1 MWILGTA
8 GCGTW
13 WATTLLGWW
22 DSFYIIYPDCPGVE
36 LKGGCYNAT
45 RGGDYYL
52 QKTDYA
58 NIAIQVVRGLLTYQ
72 GLCIVGPWRATN
84 FWHLTLSRRSCE
96 PGLDLYGRC
105 GPPALTAR
113 AALTVRAALTARA
126 ATREPAL

>member
-1 MWILGTA
+1 MRFTKLSPPLACACPLSRGAEDDELAALSPAAPTA

-45 RGGDYYL
+45 RDGDYYL

-58 NIAIQVVRGLLTYQ
+58 NIAIQV
-72 GLCIVGPWRATN
+72 
-84 FWHLTLSRRSCE
+84 SRN
-96 PGLDLYGRC
+96 GH
-105 GPPALTAR
+105 
-113 AALTVRAALTARA
+113 V
-126 ATREPAL
+126 